1 MSTAKLF
8 TIAASAAFLALAP
21 LQATPAQAMDGSG
34 LKTIASN
41 NSAADTVQKL
51 EAAIKAKGMKV
62 FTTIDHAAAAKE
74 AGLTMPPATVVI
86 FGAPKGGTPN
96 FLKKPTLAIDLPL
109 KALVWQN
116 KEGKV
121 YVTYNSGAYV
131 FGTIFGRHGLKPP
144 AKVQKAQEGMLS
156 GLAAAAAAK

>member
-1 MSTAKLF
+1 MKITTA
-8 TIAASAAFLALAP
+8 IAGASLALLLVAAP
-21 LQATPAQAMDGSG
+21 AKAETGSG
-34 LKTIASN
+34 LKTLSSKYDASE
-41 NSAADTVQKL
+41 TIEKL

-62 FTTIDHAAAAKE
+62 FTRIDHQAAAIE
-74 AGLTMPPATVVI
+74 AGLSMPAATVVI

-121 YVTYNSGAYV
+121 FLTYNSGAYV

-144 AKVQKAQEGMLS
+144 NKVVKAQESMLA
-156 GLAAAAAAK
+156 GLAEAATK